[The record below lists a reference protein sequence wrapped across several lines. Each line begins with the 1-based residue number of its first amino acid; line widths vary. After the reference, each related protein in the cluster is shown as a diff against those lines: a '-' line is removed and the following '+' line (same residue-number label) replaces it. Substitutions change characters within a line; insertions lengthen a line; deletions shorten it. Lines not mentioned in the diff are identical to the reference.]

1 MSVGLGVSVVSVAHL
16 TRISAGCLIMCRCRR
31 EMVVHVPEI
40 CPHLDT
46 GSFHGDGSHDG
57 PGTDQRKGQR
67 AAQCNELIEV
77 IVSTRAPGQRG
88 TRVLYTRVITVK

>member
-57 PGTDQRKGQR
+57 PLGQEQTKETDS
-67 AAQCNELIEV
+67 ELHNV
-77 IVSTRAPGQRG
+77 MN
-88 TRVLYTRVITVK
+88 